1 MNAKDQKNCKEILD
15 VLHEHAPKP
24 VDETAL
30 FGEVNAKCNMSHAQF
45 KAALKIADTQG
56 WLTGVAGKFS
66 GQLWAINDE
75 GEIARLQL

>member
-1 MNAKDQKNCKEILD
+1 MNAKDQKYCKDILN
-15 VLHEHAPKP
+15 VLHHAPKS
-24 VDETAL
+24 VEQTAL
-30 FGEVNAKCNMSHAQF
+30 FGEVNAKSGIAHAQF
-45 KAALKIADTQG
+45 TAALKIADTQG

>member
-1 MNAKDQKNCKEILD
+1 MNAKDQKYCKDILN
-15 VLHEHAPKP
+15 VLHDHAPKS
-24 VDETAL
+24 VEQTAL
-30 FGEVNAKCNMSHAQF
+30 FGEVNAKSGIAHAQF
-45 KAALKIADTQG
+45 TAALKIADTQG